1 MSEWIDL
8 IKLLH
13 IDIFAQVVGE
23 MRQRYQENDRNASPV
38 LIIYKTLEV
47 SVHRPS
53 PSTCMLLLRC
63 RAPATH

>member
-1 MSEWIDL
+1 MQMSEWIDL

-47 SVHRPS
+47 FG
-53 PSTCMLLLRC
+53 
-63 RAPATH
+63 